1 MRLILL
7 RGLRARKGT
16 HVGYLE
22 ARYYS
27 NQLVLS
33 NGTCV

>member
-7 RGLRARKGT
+7 RGPGAQKGT

-22 ARYYS
+22 ARHYS
-27 NQLVLS
+27 NQLVM
-33 NGTCV
+33 GKCTCA